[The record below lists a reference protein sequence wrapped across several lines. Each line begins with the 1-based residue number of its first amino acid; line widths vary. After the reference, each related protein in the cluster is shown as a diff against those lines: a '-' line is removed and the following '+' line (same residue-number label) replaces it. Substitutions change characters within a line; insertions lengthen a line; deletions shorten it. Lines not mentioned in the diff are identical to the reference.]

1 MLAIPKTF
9 YFNFPAL
16 TQVMGI
22 EKDIQQARFRNV
34 HQKAAINLIYT
45 VGWMRDRTKSMFEAE
60 DITPQQFNILRI
72 LRGSFPKPLSTLQIR
87 ERMLEKMSDTSRIVD
102 RLIAKGLVKKLT
114 CKNDRRLVDVIISD
128 KGKKL
133 LERLDTRQDEIDGVL
148 GKLSEKDANIL
159 SDLLDKIR
167 DISE

>member
-1 MLAIPKTF
+1 
-9 YFNFPAL
+9 
-16 TQVMGI
+16 MGI
-22 EKDIQQARFRNV
+22 EKDIQQSKFRNPY
-34 HQKAAINLIYT
+34 QKAALNLIYT
-45 VGWMRDRTKSMFEAE
+45 VGWMRDKTKCIFDAE

-72 LRGSFPKPLSTLQIR
+72 LRGSFPQPLSTLQIR

-102 RLIAKGLVKKLT
+102 RLISKGLVKKVT
-114 CKNDRRLVDVIISD
+114 CKTDRRLVDVVITD

-133 LERLDTRQDEIDGVL
+133 LEKFDTKQDEIDGVL

-167 DISE
+167 DGGE